1 MSTSTAP
8 LADFDTSIA
17 DGGLGFQLKTDRDRP
32 PLGSFIF
39 GPAFDGTCFIIKDN
53 LLYYCKPK
61 QPEAWPALFF
71 VEVDV
76 NEFPGQTGVFHNG
89 QPHYFT
95 TRDIFYIQGTG
106 DGLFQPLRL
115 SAKTGAQ
122 SIRGAVSVAGIGI
135 FHTGPDGIY
144 LFSSGNDSKITE
156 TTLEPIFRGET
167 VEGLPGVTDMSTS
180 WLWAYR
186 NHLYFGY
193 TSSGFSYPANIL
205 VLNMETRRINH
216 YAYNDGSDIEV
227 RAIQTDHTNNR
238 LLIGD
243 GAGFMRVIEDKSN
256 TKDESTAI
264 PYSLQSKDFTLQTRK
279 HFPRWCKYDVD
290 ASSTT
295 TCIGELLLDGAV
307 HHTHTISGNRL
318 IKRRLVD
325 TGNGNKAAHRI
336 SGTGPVSIYTTEL
349 E

>member
-1 MSTSTAP
+1 MTTYTTP
-8 LADFDTSIA
+8 LDDFDTITG
-17 DGGLGFQLKTDRDRP
+17 DGALGAEVKTTRDRP
-32 PLGSFIF
+32 PLGSFVF

-76 NEFPGQTGVFHNG
+76 NEFPGKTGVFHLG

-144 LFSSGNDSKITE
+144 LFSSGSDEKITE
-156 TTLEPIFRGET
+156 DTLEPIFRGET
-167 VEGLPGVTDMSTS
+167 VEGLPGVSDMSKS
-180 WLWAYR
+180 WLWAYQ

-193 TSSGFSYPANIL
+193 VSSGFNYPVNIL
-205 VLNMETRRINH
+205 VLNMQNRRLNH

-243 GAGFMRVIEDKSN
+243 GAGFVRVIEDKSN

-264 PYSLQSKDFTLQTRK
+264 PYSLQSKEFTLPTRK
-279 HFPRWCKYDVD
+279 HFPRWMKYDVD
-290 ASSTT
+290 ASSAT
-295 TCIGELLLDGAV
+295 TCSGALLLDGAI
-307 HHTHTISGNRL
+307 HHTHTISGNRTT
-318 IKRRLVD
+318 KRRLVGA
-325 TGNGNKAAHRI
+325 GNGNKAAIRI
-336 SGTGPVSIYTTEL
+336 SGTGPVSIYTAEL